1 MRQLASR
8 TDAAV
13 RERIERTKGADTAQ
27 HINTKGNFMA
37 AKFEIYKDKAGEFR
51 FRLKATNGQTI
62 LASEGYKAR
71 AGCMNGVE
79 SVRKNAPDDARYE
92 RKATESGKYRFNL
105 KSGNNQVIGTS
116 ESYETEK
123 ARDGGIESVKK
134 NAPVAVIADMTEPTG
149 KSVPG
154 TPPAEAAV

>member
-1 MRQLASR
+1 
-8 TDAAV
+8 
-13 RERIERTKGADTAQ
+13 
-27 HINTKGNFMA
+27 MA

-71 AGCMNGVE
+71 AGRVNRVE
-79 SVRKNAPDDARYE
+79 SVRKNAANEARYE
-92 RKATESGKYRFNL
+92 RKTTESGKYRFNL

-134 NAPVAVIADMTEPTG
+134 NAPVAIIVDKTRADGGKRNQRSISRSSRLNNPFFSLKGFRGSPSLQSMVINRLAP
-149 KSVPG
+149 VFQQ
-154 TPPAEAAV
+154 